1 MYLLQAATTTN
12 LDEIATTTSAYPQLG
27 DAFASINTAISGFN
41 FQNPTWDL
49 FIILFFV
56 VSAFVYGLT
65 LGRDRIILIL
75 IAVYMSLAII
85 GAAPFV
91 DELVIADFGENN
103 AFVSNIIIFLITFV
117 ALFFLLSRSALLRAL
132 ARSDAPGAWWQ
143 IIVFSLLHV
152 GLLIS
157 ITLSFIP
164 EEHYGQLSSFTRDWF
179 VGAQAEFFWVIA
191 PIAALALVSGEK
203 DK

>member
-1 MYLLQAATTTN
+1 MYLLQAATTT
-12 LDEIATTTSAYPQLG
+12 ATSTYPQLG
-27 DAFASINTAISGFN
+27 DALSSINTSIADFN

-75 IAVYMSLAII
+75 IAVYIALAII
-85 GAAPFV
+85 GAMPFIDDV
-91 DELVIADFGENN
+91 VIGDFGDDNI
-103 AFVSNIIIFLITFV
+103 FISNIVLFLITFV

-164 EEHYGQLSSFTRDWF
+164 EQHYTELSSFTRDWF
-179 VGAQAEFFWVIA
+179 VGPQAEFFWIIA

>member
-1 MYLLQAATTTN
+1 MFLFQVATTTN
-12 LDEIATTTSAYPQLG
+12 LDTLASTTVQFPQIG
-27 DAFASINTAISGFN
+27 DAMNTINAVVSGFD

-75 IAVYMSLAII
+75 IAVYMTLAIM
-85 GAAPFV
+85 GAAPFI
-91 DELVIADFGENN
+91 DDIVIGDFGENN
-103 AFVSNIIIFLITFV
+103 AFISNIIIFLITFV
-117 ALFFLLSRSALLRAL
+117 ALFLLLSRSALLRAL
-132 ARSDAPGAWWQ
+132 SRSDAPGAWWQ
-143 IIVFSLLHV
+143 VIVFSLLHV

-164 EEHYGQLSSFTRDWF
+164 EEHYSQLSTFTRDWF
-179 VGAQAEFFWVIA
+179 VGPQAEFFWIIA

>member
-103 AFVSNIIIFLITFV
+103 AFVSKYYYIFNNICCVILFIIAKRVIAGFSKI
-117 ALFFLLSRSALLRAL
+117 RC
-132 ARSDAPGAWWQ
+132 ARSVVADNS
-143 IIVFSLLHV
+143 V
-152 GLLIS
+152 
-157 ITLSFIP
+157 
-164 EEHYGQLSSFTRDWF
+164 
-179 VGAQAEFFWVIA
+179 
-191 PIAALALVSGEK
+191 
-203 DK
+203 